1 MNRFRF
7 TLRFLALAV
16 LALSASAVARSQNL
30 RSWISMTGDDTNSC
44 TLTSPCRTFAITLSR
59 TATNGDIS
67 FLGPG
72 TYGPMTITK
81 SITIDGAGNLAAIS
95 AIGGQRAIT
104 INITSAADTRKTVRL
119 RGLSLNGA
127 DLNGTD
133 GIQGIRIVAADKVYV
148 EDTLIDNFD
157 ATGGTNGRAI
167 SDERTGGG
175 KLFVTN
181 TIIRNSGANAVVVFP
196 SAGSTQITAVL
207 DRVVIEGSTLS
218 GVFAGPGS
226 RVTIKDSNITGNG
239 NAGVQADASAGTTE
253 VMVERSVISHNQIG
267 IYSGPGSPV
276 VRMSETTVTDNVT
289 GLQTAGS
296 GTIDTFGNCRI
307 AGNGAGNGPPTNN
320 LGEQ

>member
-7 TLRFLALAV
+7 TLRLLALAV
-16 LALSASAVARSQNL
+16 LALSASSVARSQNL
-30 RSWISMTGDDTNSC
+30 RSWISMTGDDFNSC
-44 TLTSPCRTFAITLSR
+44 TFTAPCRTFPITLSR
-59 TATNGDIS
+59 TATNGEVS
-67 FLGPG
+67 LVGPG
-72 TYGPMTITK
+72 TYGAITITK
-81 SITIDGAGNLAAIS
+81 SVTIDGGGYLAAINAS
-95 AIGGQRAIT
+95 GGTRAIT
-104 INITSAADTRKTVRL
+104 INITNVADTRKSVRL

-127 DLNGTD
+127 DINGTD
-133 GIQGIRIVAADKVYV
+133 GIQGIRIVAADKVYI

-157 ATGGTNGRAI
+157 TSGGTNGRAI
-167 SDERTGGG
+167 SDERTNGG

-226 RVTIKDSNITGNG
+226 RVTVKDSNITGNG

-253 VMVERSVISHNQIG
+253 VMVERSVVSHNQIG

-276 VRMSETTVTDNVT
+276 VRLSETTVTDNVT

-307 AGNGAGNGPPTNN
+307 AGNAAGNGPPTNN